1 MPVSVLQ
8 PERSQKRARN
18 RSGDERS
25 GGKTASKV
33 TGLALKNTEL
43 VSVVIPCYN
52 QARFLCEA
60 IESVLRQSYRC
71 FEVIVVDDGSADAI
85 GDVVSRYRG
94 INCIR
99 QPNQGPAAARNA
111 GLRSSKGS
119 YLVFLDADDR
129 LLPEALAIGVRDLKA
144 RPECAFVWGQCQ
156 HIDREGDS
164 LPSRWKPVIEH
175 DHYLAL
181 LRTNY
186 IRTPGVVMYRRT
198 VFDAI
203 GGFNPDLRGAE
214 DYNLHLRI
222 AREFP
227 IHCHNQVVAEYRVH
241 EASAMHSSA
250 RIFKATLAAAKLQW
264 EFVKGDELRE
274 AAYHSGMKAWRQL
287 FGERLWVELGAH
299 LRRPRTN
306 WKPAMQCL
314 WTLLRFDPEG
324 LALRS
329 CARLYGAAAKTKSY
343 EAVGSDPRSQ

>member
-1 MPVSVLQ
+1 M
-8 PERSQKRARN
+8 
-18 RSGDERS
+18 
-25 GGKTASKV
+25 
-33 TGLALKNTEL
+33 KNTEL

-52 QARFLCEA
+52 QGRFLGEA

-71 FEVIVVDDGSADAI
+71 FEVIVVDDGSADAT

-119 YLVFLDADDR
+119 YLIFLDADDR

-156 HIDREGDS
+156 HINSEGAS
-164 LPSRWKPVIEH
+164 LPSRRKPVIER
-175 DHYLAL
+175 DHYLKL

-186 IRTPGVVMYRRT
+186 IRTPGVVMYQRAA
-198 VFDAI
+198 FAAI
-203 GGFNPDLRGAE
+203 GGFNQNLRAAE
-214 DYNLHLRI
+214 DYEMHLRI
-222 AREFP
+222 ARHFP

-250 RIFKATLAAAKLQW
+250 SIFKETLAAAELQR
-264 EFVKGDELRE
+264 EFVKGDPVLEE
-274 AAYHSGMKAWRQL
+274 ACRSGMKAWRQL
-287 FGERLWVELGAH
+287 FGERLWDELGMH

-329 CARLYGAAAKTKSY
+329 CARLYGAAVKTKSY